1 MTLLDYFS
9 PKFLRRYL
17 RVDHDHAPEVV
28 VVINIVFV
36 GFFLILC
43 NILLKLATVN
53 PLVREVSEEPSYTA
67 HVTLLCV
74 KLNKGIR
81 NN

>member
-1 MTLLDYFS
+1 M
-9 PKFLRRYL
+9 FLRRYL
-17 RVDHDHAPEVV
+17 RVHHDHATEVV

-36 GFFLILC
+36 DQC

-53 PLVREVSEEPSYTA
+53 PLVREVSEKPSYTA
-67 HVTLLCV
+67 HVTFLCM
-74 KLNKGIR
+74 KLDKTIR